1 MHRFLVVGVAA
12 LAALALSA
20 PAGAWTWPADGTVLR
35 PFALGSDPY
44 AGGQHRGVD
53 VAGPEGAAIRAPAAG
68 TVTFAGSLP
77 THGRG
82 VTIQTAD
89 GFAVTLVHLGAIAV
103 EKGASVDEG
112 SSIGTMGSSGTP
124 EHAVPSVHLG
134 IRRASDADA
143 YVDPLGLLPPRAA
156 PVPARSPAPTPVPA
170 PASVPAPAAP
180 PTTPPPASP
189 PAAIGPSPSSAPTPP
204 PTSTPTAP
212 GQPAGGTAVPA
223 PASVPSS
230 AGTAATSPDPARGSS
245 ASPAQGSSQGP
256 GLMISVTSA
265 PSAPPVVGGP
275 EAGRPTHVASA
286 RAAVSGDA
294 GTPIAG
300 RERLP
305 AGKAN
310 AVAADTRDI
319 RRAYGRALPAGTD
332 SPARTD
338 SEGGTSSPA
347 RVGASTA
354 VENAGRGGVARQR
367 ASRRAP
373 ILTREAERA
382 IREAGAPLG
391 PLLAALLLG
400 CLVTVAGARSAAR
413 KLADSVPAAKEV
425 ERERAW
431 ASSVD
436 VR

>member
-112 SSIGTMGSSGTP
+112 SSIGTMGWSGTP

-156 PVPARSPAPTPVPA
+156 PVPAPTPA
-170 PASVPAPAAP
+170 PARPPRRPPPSARRVAAPTTGCARSVDGASTGASADVRARRPGATCGQRGDTRSGQRSDRRELACDVPRSRRVVDGPGRGAPRGQPGLTISATSVPHRR
-180 PTTPPPASP
+180 P
-189 PAAIGPSPSSAPTPP
+189 PAAIDPAGAG
-204 PTSTPTAP
+204 PTSAEPVCRARRCRP
-212 GQPAGGTAVPA
+212 PRPRRGGE
-223 PASVPSS
+223 SVPV
-230 AGTAATSPDPARGSS
+230 GAAKRCATGPGDVSVPGR
-245 ASPAQGSSQGP
+245 ASPAARATLPHGRDPTSVGVRGP
-256 GLMISVTSA
+256 RFARPDRANRPGCASPCIVR
-265 PSAPPVVGGP
+265 P
-275 EAGRPTHVASA
+275 AGR
-286 RAAVSGDA
+286 R
-294 GTPIAG
+294 
-300 RERLP
+300 
-305 AGKAN
+305 
-310 AVAADTRDI
+310 
-319 RRAYGRALPAGTD
+319 
-332 SPARTD
+332 
-338 SEGGTSSPA
+338 
-347 RVGASTA
+347 
-354 VENAGRGGVARQR
+354 
-367 ASRRAP
+367 SRP
-373 ILTREAERA
+373 AERH
-382 IREAGAPLG
+382 
-391 PLLAALLLG
+391 
-400 CLVTVAGARSAAR
+400 ARSATAAR
-413 KLADSVPAAKEV
+413 PSARSWRRSSSDASRSGRDP
-425 ERERAW
+425 ERRP
-431 ASSVD
+431 
-436 VR
+436 